1 MFVFLLKSFNYLP
14 IVNMYQFKGEQR
26 ILKISP
32 NSIFVLKIRN
42 PLCRGWMF
50 RASEKRRRR
59 GVGGWGGSPPF
70 LTLFFQT
77 HIYGLSLLLSI
88 VNTAA
93 RFTGLRF
100 CSLVRRFLCI
110 NITVA
115 PSVLQ
120 RGPWKIY
127 KTSLW
132 KSRDI
137 RYYFHWWR
145 PDGSGRARQLIDRN
159 VRRQVAG
166 GQAGSSFRLSST
178 FLEK

>member
-1 MFVFLLKSFNYLP
+1 VSRLD
-14 IVNMYQFKGEQR
+14 V
-26 ILKISP
+26 
-32 NSIFVLKIRN
+32 
-42 PLCRGWMF
+42 

-137 RYYFHWWR
+137 RYYFHWVLDCRRRFWR
-145 PDGSGRARQLIDRN
+145 SKKNNTEQNRTM
-159 VRRQVAG
+159 
-166 GQAGSSFRLSST
+166 RLSAARCWARLRFT
-178 FLEK
+178 FIPSRFSCSFPPFACLSGLKTIILLLYALQYNVCMWGA